1 VPEKAEWCGDNAV
14 VLAWGGRVV
23 VVGPSGEYL
32 KYVIVSLPVTGGCGL
47 WVVGCGLWVVGYQ
60 KLTSVCVSDTTT
72 PPLHIS

>member
-1 VPEKAEWCGDNAV
+1 MPEKAEWCGDNAV

-47 WVVGCGLWVVGYQ
+47 WVVGYQ